1 MPRQVNL
8 NSNLNNNNAAALETK
23 LLQRKMKKQ
32 LIPPG
37 ANSNVGRVNGVNNGT
52 GRVNGANSNVGRVN
66 GVNGAN
72 SNVGRVNGVNNGNV
86 RVNGANNTTRRN
98 NQFNQQSQIPMNG
111 SILNNPNG
119 QSNLTLNLNNSR
131 NKNNSA
137 QVPVKELL
145 YFNGNY
151 IYPCE
156 KGENDVVQELM
167 HFQIQVHNICNKYK
181 WEIQEVSNRGR
192 KYKLTNGVEIHYI
205 NFSGNPNVRKAYNE
219 IINDQNNSNN
229 YSQIQALISSTNN
242 KYTNKNTGVDDNSFD
257 YQIAIRFVGL
267 NAILDDDNKN
277 DAESDIDIL
286 IDIDKNTSPTVF
298 NFSNK

>member
-1 MPRQVNL
+1 
-8 NSNLNNNNAAALETK
+8 
-23 LLQRKMKKQ
+23 
-32 LIPPG
+32 
-37 ANSNVGRVNGVNNGT
+37 
-52 GRVNGANSNVGRVN
+52 
-66 GVNGAN
+66 
-72 SNVGRVNGVNNGNV
+72 
-86 RVNGANNTTRRN
+86 
-98 NQFNQQSQIPMNG
+98 
-111 SILNNPNG
+111 
-119 QSNLTLNLNNSR
+119 
-131 NKNNSA
+131 
-137 QVPVKELL
+137 
-145 YFNGNY
+145 
-151 IYPCE
+151 
-156 KGENDVVQELM
+156 M

>member
-1 MPRQVNL
+1 MSRQVNL
-8 NSNLNNNNAAALETK
+8 NSNLGNLNNNTANALETK

-32 LIPPG
+32 LSPPG
-37 ANSNVGRVNGVNNGT
+37 TNTSVGRINGVNNGTGRVNGVNSSVGRVNGVNNGT
-52 GRVNGANSNVGRVN
+52 GRVNGVNSSVGRN
-66 GVNGAN
+66 
-72 SNVGRVNGVNNGNV
+72 
-86 RVNGANNTTRRN
+86 N
-98 NQFNQQSQIPMNG
+98 NQFNQPSQIPMNG
-111 SILNNPNG
+111 SILNNPNTS
-119 QSNLTLNLNNSR
+119 QSNLSLNLNNSR

-167 HFQIQVHNICNKYK
+167 HVQIQVHNICNKYK

-219 IINDQNNSNN
+219 IINDKNNSNN
-229 YSQIQALISSTNN
+229 YSQIQAIISSTNN
-242 KYTNKNTGVDDNSFD
+242 KYKNKNTGVNDNSFD

-277 DAESDIDIL
+277 DSESDIDIL

>member
-52 GRVNGANSNVGRVN
+52 GR
-66 GVNGAN
+66 VNGAN

-156 KGENDVVQELM
+156 KG
-167 HFQIQVHNICNKYK
+167 
-181 WEIQEVSNRGR
+181 
-192 KYKLTNGVEIHYI
+192 
-205 NFSGNPNVRKAYNE
+205 
-219 IINDQNNSNN
+219 
-229 YSQIQALISSTNN
+229 
-242 KYTNKNTGVDDNSFD
+242 
-257 YQIAIRFVGL
+257 
-267 NAILDDDNKN
+267 
-277 DAESDIDIL
+277 
-286 IDIDKNTSPTVF
+286 
-298 NFSNK
+298 